1 MRKLIIPLLLAV
13 CLIMTDCNDNKESE
27 PTVISP
33 IHFEKDAYDIMT
45 FRGASIPYKGGGGIY
60 ELSASDPDVLG
71 KFGIDI
77 ETHHLLINPMK
88 AGESTLTIYDVNAD
102 SSTTLNITVVDF
114 YLAFFVEDITGDNTN
129 PFLKAGDEIRY
140 IRDTDNTKQMNILRE
155 TDGKK
160 NIIAAG
166 NFDIIHK
173 DRYVYVMDMTLH
185 SGLDEELSDFEYT
198 IGGDADCLRI
208 FETYFW
214 FNWSNDD
221 LPSRSQW
228 ISSVTMTLKDESI
241 NCCITTELQPYK
253 L

>member
-1 MRKLIIPLLLAV
+1 
-13 CLIMTDCNDNKESE
+13 
-27 PTVISP
+27 
-33 IHFEKDAYDIMT
+33 
-45 FRGASIPYKGGGGIY
+45 
-60 ELSASDPDVLG
+60 
-71 KFGIDI
+71 
-77 ETHHLLINPMK
+77 
-88 AGESTLTIYDVNAD
+88 
-102 SSTTLNITVVDF
+102 
-114 YLAFFVEDITGDNTN
+114 
-129 PFLKAGDEIRY
+129 
-140 IRDTDNTKQMNILRE
+140 MNILRE

-160 NIIAAG
+160 NIITAG

-185 SGLDEELSDFEYT
+185 SGQDDELSDFEYT

-228 ISSVTMTLKDESI
+228 IRSVTMILKDESI